1 MKSHNRNQNFLRAA
15 MAMTQK
21 ANNGDIHV
29 SMNVMR
35 WRAGL
40 KKPKKDYTYGLKAE
54 QLVTPAERLAQKVKN
69 GTNDVSE
76 FQLFAHESADS
87 FGAGY
92 GWWDAQTPEYYGENL
107 MVPGNVLLTLK
118 EWKEMNNVE
127 TI

>member
-1 MKSHNRNQNFLRAA
+1 MKSHSRNQNFLRAA

-21 ANNGDIHV
+21 TGNGDIHV

-54 QLVTPAERLAQKVKN
+54 QLITPAERFAQKVKN
-69 GTNDVSE
+69 GTSDFSE
-76 FQLFAHESADS
+76 FHPAVFATAN
-87 FGAGY
+87 FGLVC
-92 GWWDAQTPEYYGENL
+92 GWWDAQTHEYYGENA
-107 MVPGNVLLTLK
+107 MVPGNVLLTQK
-118 EWKEMNNVE
+118 ERKEMNNDE

>member
-21 ANNGDIHV
+21 TGNGDIHV

-54 QLVTPAERLAQKVKN
+54 QLVTPAERFAQKVKN
-69 GTNDVSE
+69 GTGTTGRYDFSIDYSGV
-76 FQLFAHESADS
+76 
-87 FGAGY
+87 
-92 GWWDAQTPEYYGENL
+92 GWNEAVEYREHGEET
-107 MVPGNVLLTLK
+107 MIPGNVLLTWAQ
-118 EWKEMNNVE
+118 WKEMNNDE

>member
-21 ANNGDIHV
+21 TGNGDIHV

-40 KKPKKDYTYGLKAE
+40 KKPKKDYTYGLKAD
-54 QLVTPAERLAQKVKN
+54 QLVTPAEKFAQKVKN
-69 GTNDVSE
+69 GTGTTSIPLRHESE
-76 FQLFAHESADS
+76 FSLSLD
-87 FGAGY
+87 GAA
-92 GWWDAQTPEYYGENL
+92 WWEATDIELWGQDT
-107 MVPGNVLLTLK
+107 MIPGNVLLTLAQ
-118 EWKEMNNVE
+118 WKEMNNDE